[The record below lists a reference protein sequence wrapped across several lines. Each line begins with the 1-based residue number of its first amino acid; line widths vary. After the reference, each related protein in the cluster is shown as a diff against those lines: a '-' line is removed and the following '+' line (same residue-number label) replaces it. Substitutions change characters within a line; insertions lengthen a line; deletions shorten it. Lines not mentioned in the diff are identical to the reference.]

1 VQGVV
6 SNRTEK
12 ASQCTEGNR
21 LLKASQ
27 KRENIMEAIKYA
39 IKSKAVTEP
48 EIELPEG
55 SQVVEIKSIIIDGA
69 KSWWVVWLEP
79 I

>member
-1 VQGVV
+1 
-6 SNRTEK
+6 
-12 ASQCTEGNR
+12 
-21 LLKASQ
+21 
-27 KRENIMEAIKYA
+27 MEAIKYA

-69 KSWWVVWLEP
+69 NNPSWWVVWLEP